1 MKNHPIL
8 TAVGAILFCVVG
20 LPTIDSLASLIQTNL
35 GLKIADGQIVQQK
48 KQLEVNRIAY
58 QIQQEEAE
66 HQLKMANIEPTD
78 TRIIGFEVPSQEE
91 EYVYETDRKN

>member
-20 LPTIDSLASLIQTNL
+20 LPTIDSLTSLIQTNL

-48 KQLEVNRIAY
+48 KQLEVNRIVY

-66 HQLKMANIEPTD
+66 HQLKMANVEPTD

-91 EYVYETDRKN
+91 EYVCETDRKN

>member
-20 LPTIDSLASLIQTNL
+20 LPTIDSITSLIQTNL
-35 GLKIADGQIVQQK
+35 GLKIADGQIAQQK
-48 KQLEVNRIAY
+48 KQLEVNRIVY

-66 HQLKMANIEPTD
+66 HQLKMANVESTD

>member
-20 LPTIDSLASLIQTNL
+20 LPTIDSIASLIQTNL
-35 GLKIADGQIVQQK
+35 GLKIADGQIAQQK
-48 KQLEVNRIAY
+48 KQLEVNRIVY

-66 HQLKMANIEPTD
+66 HQLKMANAEPTD
-78 TRIIGFEVPSQEE
+78 TRIVGFEVPSQEE
-91 EYVYETDRKN
+91 EYYETDRKN